1 MSSLSKVMGGV
12 AVACLLVGVG
22 CALTTETIH
31 IEYPA
36 PVSVEKIA
44 GAEAIK
50 VKVEVR
56 DLRPNQTREVARK
69 INGFGS
75 EMAPILND
83 EDVQALVK
91 RSVETELRARGYA
104 LEGGKV
110 PLQIELLTFI
120 HRYNSGFFSGD
131 SKAEVSF
138 VVRVKDAQGK
148 EVYTDTL
155 LDVFQHA
162 AGVFGGGNVKQAYEQ
177 ALPGAIRKLMGKT
190 EFHGALARVA
200 SGS

>member
-1 MSSLSKVMGGV
+1 MSSLKRFHEV
-12 AVACLLVGVG
+12 AVAAGLLLGVG

-36 PVSVEKIA
+36 PVSVEKVK
-44 GAEAIK
+44 GAEGIQ
-50 VKVEVR
+50 VKVEVK
-56 DLRPNQTREVARK
+56 DLRANKTREVARK

-83 EDVQALVK
+83 EDIQALVQ
-91 RSVETELRARGYA
+91 RSVEAELKARGYG

-110 PLQIELLTFI
+110 PLQIELTTFV

-138 VVRVKDAQGK
+138 VVRVKDAQGRDL
-148 EVYTDTL
+148 YTDTFI
-155 LDVFQHA
+155 DVFQHA
-162 AGVFGGGNVKQAYEQ
+162 AGVFLGGNVKQAFEQ
-177 ALPGAIRKLMGKT
+177 ALPGAIRKLMAKT
-190 EFHGALARVA
+190 EFHKALVKAGAA
-200 SGS
+200 G

>member
-1 MSSLSKVMGGV
+1 MPSLLKFTGGV
-12 AVACLLVGVG
+12 AAACLLAASG

-31 IEYPA
+31 IDYPA
-36 PVSVEKIA
+36 PVSVEKIK
-44 GAEAIK
+44 GAEAIQ

-56 DLRPNQTREVARK
+56 DLRSSQSREVARK

-83 EDVQALVK
+83 EDIPALVK
-91 RSVETELRARGYA
+91 RAIEAELRARGYG

-110 PLQIELLTFI
+110 PLQIELLAFV

-131 SKAEVSF
+131 SKAEVSL

-148 EVYTDTL
+148 ELYTDTFM
-155 LDVFQHA
+155 DTFQHS

-177 ALPGAIRKLMGKT
+177 ALPGAVRKLMGKA
-190 EFHGALARVA
+190 EFHAALAKA
-200 SGS
+200 AEGA